1 MKRSLDKTLT
11 KLLWGNPRV
20 IELLFIQTMIK
31 VRTLGYFVGNL
42 TKDTAVIKMCHN
54 RGKEL

>member
-1 MKRSLDKTLT
+1 MQINN
-11 KLLWGNPRV
+11 G
-20 IELLFIQTMIK
+20 K
-31 VRTLGYFVGNL
+31 VEDSSPFGFLIGNL